1 MKIKLNKIIR
11 YLILS
16 DLVFYTGWGLISPIF
31 AIFIIDSIIG
41 GTAFVV
47 GLAAAINL
55 ISRSLLRIPF
65 GMYADKSQK
74 KSYHIMVWGLFIL
87 ALLPLAYIVSKYPWH
102 IYLTQAVLGVAS
114 AMTTAGWTSIFSKH
128 MDKGKES
135 TEWGFDA
142 VAVGLGPG
150 IAAAL
155 GGLAVTYFSFN
166 WVFVAVTAI
175 GLIGVFLLLAI
186 RKSVMKDG
194 RGTGI
199 LFVPHELRRAKKA
212 RIVS

>member
-1 MKIKLNKIIR
+1 MNWKLNRIIK
-11 YLILS
+11 YLVLS
-16 DLVFYTGWGLISPIF
+16 DFVFYTGWGLISPIF

-47 GLAAAINL
+47 GIAAAINL

-65 GMYADKSQK
+65 GIYADKSQK
-74 KSYHIMVWGLFIL
+74 KSYYLMVWGLFIL
-87 ALLPLAYIVSKYPWH
+87 ALVPLSYIISKYPWH
-102 IYLTQAVLGVAS
+102 LYVIQTILGIAS

-142 VAVGLGPG
+142 VAVGIGPG

-155 GGLAVTYFSFN
+155 GGIAVTYFSFN
-166 WVFVAVTAI
+166 WVFIVVTIFGIA
-175 GLIGVFLLLAI
+175 GVLLLLAI
-186 RKSVMKDG
+186 KKEVLKNG
-194 RGTGI
+194 KGTGI
-199 LFVPHELRRAKKA
+199 LFIPHELRRAKKA
-212 RIVS
+212 RIN